1 MIRLTLSLLTTF
13 TLSLAVTGCG
23 SPSRAST
30 PLAADTDVGLA
41 APVINTRQPV
51 LLAPADGA
59 LEYRPT
65 PSFTWERVDG
75 ADRYEVQ
82 IATDAEFSKL
92 IDTDTVSVAHYVSA
106 EPLPA
111 GTLHWRVRA
120 VMPDSPTGSFSP
132 AFTLSITQPQAVYT
146 IPDGANIETV
156 ERVIA
161 EAAMNTPAVVRFAPG
176 GSYRLAPTQKD
187 LIKLDSVSN
196 LIIEGQDATITL
208 TDATAGL
215 ARLNGCTSIL
225 IRDLTVRF
233 DPLPY
238 TVGVV
243 RSADT
248 TTGEFTV
255 VMDTPQMV
263 PFDQEPIVNHWT
275 WGVLLDPDVPGKLLD
290 GSPLV
295 ISTVKGEVERSTSAE
310 GETLYTLR
318 LKAPAQAEHFVPGS
332 KYIQFARNGGRSLVA
347 STGSTDVTCL
357 NITNYGISG
366 GHYLCTEGSDFKVL
380 GCTSLIP
387 DGQWFGGNADGIHV
401 RSNKL
406 GPWVEDC
413 LFEGVGDDA
422 VALYSKAI
430 FILNQDSPTQLR
442 IGKKFF
448 NLAPGD
454 RLALFNPREGVILAD
469 DQEVAAVEAI
479 PAGTDGY
486 DDEHYRVTLT
496 EPLEIT
502 LNTSSDDPLEND
514 QAFSR
519 SRVNGDFAIRNNTF
533 SCIRRFGTV
542 VRADGGMIEGNVYDC
557 ISDIPVVFRN
567 EPDLWYNGLNGSRIR
582 IAGNTMLDSGFSQS
596 SVGHGQ
602 IELIMYKMGRVP
614 ANGRGHRDIRI
625 EDNKISNWQDIAIR
639 VANADG
645 VAIVDNT
652 LGARVKS
659 VTHPGPHYGI
669 LVDNSANVEIQG
681 NVFTDPSD
689 LDAEIEVTDDT
700 SAVTIEE

>member
-1 MIRLTLSLLTTF
+1 MIRLTLTLTTCIS
-13 TLSLAVTGCG
+13 LSLAMAGCG
-23 SPSRAST
+23 SPSRAAT
-30 PLAADTDVGLA
+30 PTVAGTPTGLSASSNAATG
-41 APVINTRQPV
+41 PV
-51 LLAPADGA
+51 LLAPQNGA
-59 LEYRPT
+59 LQYRTT

-82 IATDAEFSKL
+82 IADDAEFSQL
-92 IDTDTVSVAHYVSA
+92 IDTDTVSVPHYVAA
-106 EPLPA
+106 EALPT
-111 GTLHWRVRA
+111 GMLYWRVRG
-120 VMPDSPTGSFSP
+120 VMPDGTSGWYSEP
-132 AFTLSITQPQAVYT
+132 ATLTLHQPQAVYS
-146 IPDGANIETV
+146 IPDGAGIEEV

-161 EAAMNTPAVVRFAPG
+161 EAAANTPAVVRFAPG

-196 LIIEGQDATITL
+196 LIVEGQGATVTF

-215 ARLNGCTSIL
+215 ARLNDCTSIL
-225 IRDLTVRF
+225 VRDLTVRF

-243 RSADT
+243 RSVES

-255 VMDTPQMV
+255 AMDTPQMV
-263 PFDQEPIVNHWT
+263 PFDEEPIVNHWT
-275 WGVLLDPDVPGKLLD
+275 WGVLLDPDVPGKMLD

-295 ISTVKGEVERSTSAE
+295 ISTVEGEVTSSTSAE

-318 LKAPAQAEHFVPGS
+318 LKSPAQAEYFVPGV
-332 KYIQFARNGGRSLVA
+332 KYIQFARTGGRSLVA

-406 GPWVEDC
+406 GPWVEGC

-430 FILNQDSPTQLR
+430 FILKQDSPTQLR
-442 IGKKFF
+442 LGKKFF

-454 RLALFNPREGVILAD
+454 HLALFNPREGVILAD
-469 DQEVAAVEAI
+469 ELEVAAVEPV

-486 DDEHYRVTLT
+486 PEEHYRVTLAA
-496 EPLEIT
+496 PLAIT

-542 VRADGGMIEGNVYDC
+542 VRADGGMIEGNVYDR

-582 IAGNTMLDSGFSQS
+582 IANNTILDSGFSQS
-596 SVGHGQ
+596 SEGHGQ

-614 ANGRGHRDIRI
+614 ADGRGHRDIHI
-625 EDNKISNWQDIAIR
+625 ESNTISDWQDLAIR

-652 LGARVKS
+652 IGAEMES
-659 VTHPGPHYGI
+659 FAHPGPHYGI
-669 LVDNSANVEIQG
+669 LIDNSANVEIRG
-681 NVFTDPSD
+681 NVFTDPREF
-689 LDAEIEVTDDT
+689 DAEIEVTDNT
-700 SAVTIEE
+700 SEVRVEE